1 MTINNKEFTESKR
14 GERNTNDV
22 GRKGESGEAKVKVT
36 AATTST
42 STSHPHTANDLG
54 RDSVED
60 IYNAFSPECT
70 LRNSDVESSNSTLYS
85 LSP

>member
-1 MTINNKEFTESKR
+1 MMLGEKE
-14 GERNTNDV
+14 
-22 GRKGESGEAKVKVT
+22 KV
-36 AATTST
+36 ARPRWRLQPRPQAPAPAIPI
-42 STSHPHTANDLG
+42 PHTANDLG